1 MPDSQDEVRNRD
13 FLLGEIRG
21 QMNMAV
27 ETLNI
32 MNNKQESIML
42 SLETINQKLL
52 GFMQSTGI
60 YRTTCEKHFMLIDE
74 KLSRDY
80 AHLNRLDH
88 EIKNAPAKRR
98 RFWVTVLA
106 HMATVVTSVAGVLT
120 AFKTGIIK

>member
-1 MPDSQDEVRNRD
+1 
-13 FLLGEIRG
+13 
-21 QMNMAV
+21 
-27 ETLNI
+27 
-32 MNNKQESIML
+32 
-42 SLETINQKLL
+42 
-52 GFMQSTGI
+52 
-60 YRTTCEKHFMLIDE
+60 MLIDE